1 MYGVFHWWWG
11 KQFSDRYLHYEK
23 AELKSNERTLTPFG
37 APSPPASENVNNVT
51 ALVINAPPIQSTFK
65 L

>member
-1 MYGVFHWWWG
+1 MRVWISAAAS
-11 KQFSDRYLHYEK
+11 KEK
-23 AELKSNERTLTPFG
+23 RETCNTRALTPFG